1 MTTEEQKKLYESA
14 PEEWV
19 VYIRD
24 LLEYDKF
31 NKIAVKPQWKEE
43 ASDYRLIHK
52 RHEHIS
58 DEVIKNPDVV
68 VVEYKLPLDRL
79 FNIDDNF
86 FSGYYVE
93 HEYRLA
99 TKDEVLALYYEN
111 KDLLSEGE

>member
-1 MTTEEQKKLYESA
+1 MTTEEQKKLYESE
-14 PEEWV
+14 PENWVRYGKHSYTEWHK
-19 VYIRD
+19 
-24 LLEYDKF
+24 LEQKDTHWYFDSEY
-31 NKIAVKPQWKEE
+31 Q
-43 ASDYRLIHK
+43 LIHK
-52 RHEHIS
+52 RHEHIA
-58 DEVIKNPDVV
+58 DEVIKNPDM